1 MSRSIITLAGLA
13 TTLSLLSPIA
23 QASDALAAKNSCM
36 ACHAKDT
43 KVVGPAFKDI
53 AAKYAG
59 DATATGKLIAKV
71 KKGGS
76 GAWGSIPMPPN
87 AQLSDAD
94 AKALVTWI
102 LKMK

>member
-1 MSRSIITLAGLA
+1 MIRSIASVSFLASIALA
-13 TTLSLLSPIA
+13 SPVA
-23 QASDALAAKNSCM
+23 FASDALAAKNSCT
-36 ACHAKDT
+36 ACHAKDH

-59 DATATGKLIAKV
+59 DAGAVDKLVAKV

-76 GAWGSIPMPPN
+76 GVWGSIPMPPN
-87 AQLSDAD
+87 SQVSDAD
-94 AKALVTWI
+94 AKALVGWV